1 MKTLITSAIIAVSA
15 TSAFANNC
23 GFDAN
28 DGAAFKA
35 SRIANLVIE
44 GAAPSHV
51 AGCAVLLSNMNVDA
65 AVAPVA
71 AELEALEASIPA
83 IKQAQAQSTYEAV
96 QGQIEIAKAQAYDS
110 GVSDGYEMGVTYT
123 TDTEVAKYKAQASNF
138 YNISQENAAIAGQRY
153 LEIQELNSTINGLE
167 LYVSNIQAS
176 QEYWHAEAQASA
188 PTIEALKAE
197 VAAYKADLA
206 EASVTI
212 IERNEQINT
221 VIGERN
227 SARSAFE
234 KANKLAVVKEFK
246 IQEQEAAIQ
255 KLTQVKNAS
264 KHFINWINEFGAQA
278 WVINQSVANIKNA
291 LN

>member
-110 GVSDGYEMGVTYT
+110 GVANGYEMGVAYI
-123 TDTEVAKYKAQASNF
+123 TDTQVAPLQAQVVELT
-138 YNISQENAAIAGQRY
+138 ENVDGIVAA
-153 LEIQELNSTINGLE
+153 
-167 LYVSNIQAS
+167 
-176 QEYWHAEAQASA
+176 AEAKVAHGYDLLVYNLNQSRDYLAN
-188 PTIEALKAE
+188 EAQTAKAE

-206 EASVTI
+206 EASTTI

-221 VIGERN
+221 LIGERN
-227 SARSAFE
+227 SARLSFE
-234 KANKLAVVKEFK
+234 KANKLAVIKEFK

-264 KHFINWINEFGAQA
+264 KHFINWINDFGAQA
-278 WVINQSVANIKNA
+278 WVIEQSVDNITNA
-291 LN
+291 LLK